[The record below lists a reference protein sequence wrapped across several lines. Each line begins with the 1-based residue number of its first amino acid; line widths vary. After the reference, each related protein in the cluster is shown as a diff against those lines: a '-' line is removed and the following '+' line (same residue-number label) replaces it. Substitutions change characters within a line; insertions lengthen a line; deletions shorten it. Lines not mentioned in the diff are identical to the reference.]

1 MGISNW
7 YFINISISISI
18 SINISID
25 NQIKMKETAIELED
39 YKMEKQNLYDDHNT
53 ETNKEKNHISNILQ
67 S

>member
-25 NQIKMKETAIELED
+25 NQIKMKETAIED
-39 YKMEKQNLYDDHNT
+39 YKMEKQNLYDDPNT

>member
-1 MGISNW
+1 MVGISNW
-7 YFINISISISI
+7 YFINISI

-25 NQIKMKETAIELED
+25 NQIKMKETAIED
-39 YKMEKQNLYDDHNT
+39 YKMEKQNLYDDPNT